1 MQRGQGSDQE
11 GGGVLSRTL
20 LVDADIFSY
29 VAASATEGV
38 YYFNGSDSSPAVD
51 ENLDAA
57 LDIAKRDIEDV
68 ANKLKATRVI
78 VCLTDE
84 HNFRLDVL
92 PSYKSNRKDVR
103 KPSTL
108 RKIKDFYAA
117 NYECYQRPSLEAD
130 DCMGILSTHKTLV
143 PGERIIVS
151 TDKDMQTIPG
161 LLFNP
166 NKDQKPRRITEVD
179 ADRYFMQQ
187 TLTGDATD
195 GYKGCPG
202 IGPKSPYV
210 AALADCKTVRE
221 MWEVVLEG
229 YASKGLN
236 AQHALTQARCARIL
250 RASDWDF
257 SRKAPRL
264 WTVPFN

>member
-1 MQRGQGSDQE
+1 M
-11 GGGVLSRTL
+11 SRTL

-29 VAASATEGV
+29 VAAASTEGV
-38 YYFNGSDSSPAVD
+38 YYFNGGDSEPAVD
-51 ENLDAA
+51 ENIEQA
-57 LDIAKRDIEDV
+57 LEIAKRDIEDV

-92 PSYKSNRKDVR
+92 PSYKGNRKDVR

-108 RKIKDFYAA
+108 RQIKDWYAS

-166 NKDQKPRRITEVD
+166 KKDDKPRRITEVD
-179 ADRYFMQQ
+179 ADRYFMGQV
-187 TLTGDATD
+187 LTGDATD

-210 AALADCKTVRE
+210 ARLSGCKTVSE
-221 MWEVVLEG
+221 MWAVVLEG
-229 YASKGLN
+229 YASKGLT
-236 AQHALTQARCARIL
+236 AADALVQARCARIL

-264 WTVPFN
+264 WTAPVN

>member
-1 MQRGQGSDQE
+1 M
-11 GGGVLSRTL
+11 SRTL
-20 LVDADIFSY
+20 LVDADIYAF
-29 VAASATEGV
+29 VASAATEGV
-38 YYFNGSDSSPAVD
+38 FYFNGGDAAPCVD
-51 ENLDAA
+51 ENLEQA
-57 LDIAKRDIEDV
+57 LTIAKRDIEDL

-84 HNFRLDVL
+84 DNFRLSVL
-92 PSYKSNRKDVR
+92 PTYKSNRKSVR

-108 RKIKDFYAA
+108 KKIKQFYAD

-143 PGERIIVS
+143 SGERIIVS

-166 NKDQKPRRITEVD
+166 QKDKTPRRIAEVD

-195 GYKGCPG
+195 GYSGCPG
-202 IGPKSPYV
+202 IGPKSPFV
-210 AALADCKTVRE
+210 ARLADCTTVKA
-221 MWEVVLEG
+221 MWDVVVEG
-229 YASKGLN
+229 YASKGLT
-236 AQHALTQARCARIL
+236 AADAVTQARCARIL

-257 SRKAPRL
+257 TRKAPRL
-264 WTVPFN
+264 WSPPC